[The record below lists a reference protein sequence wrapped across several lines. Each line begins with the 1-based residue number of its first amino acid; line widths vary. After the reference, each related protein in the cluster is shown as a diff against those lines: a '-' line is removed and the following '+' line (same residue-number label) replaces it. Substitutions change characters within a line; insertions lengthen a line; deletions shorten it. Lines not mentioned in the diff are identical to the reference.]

1 MGQKMRE
8 FNMAEDSQQKWIVLD
23 GPIDALFVENLNSV
37 MDETKTL
44 HLPNGEIIKIKS
56 NFRLLF

>member
-1 MGQKMRE
+1 
-8 FNMAEDSQQKWIVLD
+8 MAEDSQQKWIVLD